1 MMAHCVS
8 PIVLAVLPATF
19 LPKFLLPKSFGALLV
34 LFAALYPAYGADP
47 VSGDWQSGIPAN
59 NVLAYE
65 VFRND
70 KRIGFHH
77 MQFTR
82 TGDDLRVDIHIEL
95 DVRLGFIPLFGY
107 THENTEIWRDGVLQ
121 SLVSKTD
128 NNGKPAFADLVLE
141 ESSYLGRGSRYEGN
155 LVLPIMSTSYFD
167 PNFVRQQRLISS
179 QDGRLLEVSVAYVGP
194 EQVPD
199 MTGSVEAHRFRLTG
213 DLGIDIWYTKEGRWV
228 RTEFSRGGVLSYRP
242 VAPSKIPPKS
252 TWRTVEIDE

>member
-1 MMAHCVS
+1 MMVHCVS

-19 LPKFLLPKSFGALLV
+19 LAKFLHALLV
-34 LFAALYPAYGADP
+34 FFSLLHPTYGADP
-47 VSGDWQSGIPAN
+47 VSRGWQSGIPAD

-82 TGDDLRVDIHIEL
+82 NGGEVRVDIHIEL

-107 THENTEIWRDGVLQ
+107 THQNTEIWRDGVLQ

-128 NNGKPAFADLVLE
+128 NNGKPAFADLALNDDK
-141 ESSYLGRGSRYEGN
+141 YLGRGSRYEGG

-167 PNFVRQQRLISS
+167 PNFVRQQNLISS
-179 QDGRLLEVSVAYVGP
+179 QDGGLLEVEVVYLGA

-199 MTGSVEAHRFRLTG
+199 IIGSVEAHRFRLTG
-213 DLGIDIWYTKEGRWV
+213 NLEIDIWYTEGGRWV

-242 VAPSKIPPKS
+242 VSPSKIPPKS
-252 TWRTVEIDE
+252 AWRKVEVDE

>member
-1 MMAHCVS
+1 MTAHCGS

-19 LPKFLLPKSFGALLV
+19 LPKFLLPKSLGALLAF
-34 LFAALYPAYGADP
+34 FAVLYPAYGADP
-47 VSGDWQSGIPAN
+47 VSRHWQSGIPAD

-65 VFRND
+65 VFRDD

-82 TGDDLRVDIHIEL
+82 SGDDVRVDIHIEL

-128 NNGKPAFADLVLE
+128 NNGKPAFADVSLSE
-141 ESSYLGRGSRYEGN
+141 NSYLGRGSRYDGG

-179 QDGRLLEVSVAYVGP
+179 QDGRLLEVKVAYMGA

-199 MTGSVEAHRFRLTG
+199 IAGSVEAHRFRLTG
-213 DLGIDIWYTKEGRWV
+213 DLEIDIWYTEEGRWV
-228 RTEFSRGGVLSYRP
+228 RTEFSRGGLLSYRP
-242 VAPSKIPPKS
+242 IAASEIPPKS
-252 TWRTVEIDE
+252 AWRKVEINE